1 MQVPIKLQVTP
12 SNGSL
17 QAVLAEKLDK
27 KLLTVLAVEGDAV
40 TLGID
45 VATPPVMALGAVAE
59 SLPQCDV
66 RFYPDNVSALQ
77 TTELRLNPPIDSVDI
92 VNIKPQATHVWSA
105 LFKKPPP
112 VFDRQHWADSDISDK
127 FIYIPNCTRF
137 EGPSAEDYNS
147 NAMYTQI
154 MLEAY
159 QDVCRKRKVNPL
171 VRLAS
176 GAEVPVL
183 NLRPFQAS
191 QTHISGERA
200 SGFANS
206 TLVDFDDGVFAKDF
220 ITAVSL
226 LKPEQYTTEPAKQ
239 TVLSKAELILAGKA
253 SHMYNQRFMKD
264 YFSLMTVNFAEDL
277 EEEFK
282 GNSTQAQTTLLNIFR
297 GMVADG
303 FVLEA
308 GIEEFQAR
316 LWQSGM
322 GDYVDFVCKIYQE
335 VTND

>member
-1 MQVPIKLQVTP
+1 MQIPIKLQVTP
-12 SNGSL
+12 SSNNL
-17 QAVLAEKLDK
+17 QTVLIKKLDE
-27 KLLTVLAVEGDAV
+27 KLLTVLSVEGDAV
-40 TLGID
+40 ILGID
-45 VATPPVMALGAVAE
+45 VDTPPVTALEVVAE
-59 SLPQCDV
+59 SLPQCNV
-66 RFYPDNVSALQ
+66 RFYPDKASALQ
-77 TTELRLNPPIDSVDI
+77 ATEIHLDPTIDSVDI
-92 VNIKPQATHVWSA
+92 VNIKPEAAHVWSA
-105 LFKKPPP
+105 IFKKPPP
-112 VFDRQHWADSDISDK
+112 VFDRQHWADSPVSDK

-171 VRLAS
+171 VRLAA
-176 GAEVPVL
+176 GAEVLVL
-183 NLRPFQAS
+183 NLKPFQAS
-191 QTHISGERA
+191 QTHIPGERA

-206 TLVDFDDGVFAKDF
+206 TLVDFDDGIFAKDF

-282 GNSTQAQTTLLNIFR
+282 GNSTQAQATILNIFR

-303 FVLEA
+303 IVLES

-322 GDYVDFVCKIYQE
+322 GDYADFVCKIYQE